1 MEIDEKALLASQSTS
16 FWLKDAITSTK
27 NRDVVDALSDTEI
40 LLAILNAR
48 FSDPGTAG

>member
-1 MEIDEKALLASQSTS
+1 MIVDEETVLADRCTS
-16 FWLKDAITSTK
+16 FWLRDAIVKTK

-48 FSDPGTAG
+48 FSDIRTGD